1 MILEIDLKKLLIQFQ
16 IMSANI
22 YMSEPNEEKKE
33 VTFKDIIIYNKIST
47 IVCILIIILLIYD
60 LDYEDIFN
68 KLIFNKII
76 GRYIYF
82 KIDDLPTGPTDKKVY
97 LPILVGFVLV
107 LILLYY
113 MFLIYQQF
121 RP

>member
-1 MILEIDLKKLLIQFQ
+1 
-16 IMSANI
+16 
-22 YMSEPNEEKKE
+22 MSEPIESKKE
-33 VTFKDIIIYNKIST
+33 VTLKDILVYNKYST
-47 IVCILIIILLIYD
+47 ILCILIVILLIYD
-60 LDYEDIFN
+60 IDYEDLFN

-82 KIDDLPTGPTDKKVY
+82 RIDDLPTGPTDKKVFMSM
-97 LPILVGFVLV
+97 LISFVLV

-113 MFLIYQQF
+113 LFLIYKKF

>member
-16 IMSANI
+16 IMSVNI
-22 YMSEPNEEKKE
+22 YMSELSEEKKE
-33 VTFKDIIIYNKIST
+33 VTFKDIIIYNKISS

-82 KIDDLPTGPTDKKVY
+82 RIDDLPTGPTDKKVY
-97 LPILVGFVLV
+97 LPILVGFILV

-113 MFLIYQQF
+113 LFLIYKQF

>member
-1 MILEIDLKKLLIQFQ
+1 
-16 IMSANI
+16 
-22 YMSEPNEEKKE
+22 MSEPSEGNKE
-33 VTFKDIIIYNKIST
+33 VTLKDIIIYNKISSSL
-47 IVCILIIILLIYD
+47 CILIIILLIYD
-60 LDYEDIFN
+60 LDYEGIFN

-82 KIDDLPTGPTDKKVY
+82 RIDDLPTGPTDKKVY

-113 MFLIYQQF
+113 FFLIYKQF